1 MRHIIRIFDNA
12 IREKEMLAAVKKI
25 ARFYIDGFRNMTVG
39 RTLWII
45 ILIKLAVIFA
55 VLRLF
60 FFQPTLQGSSAEER
74 GDEVMQQLTT
84 HNDTVTHE

>member
-1 MRHIIRIFDNA
+1 
-12 IREKEMLAAVKKI
+12 MLAAVKKI

-60 FFQPTLQGSSAEER
+60 FFQPTLQGSSDEER
-74 GDEVMQQLTT
+74 GDEVLQQLTT
-84 HNDTVTHE
+84 HNDTVTYE

>member
-1 MRHIIRIFDNA
+1 MVTT
-12 IREKEMLAAVKKI
+12 VKKI

-60 FFQPTLQGSSAEER
+60 FFQPTLQGENERER
-74 GDEVMQQLTT
+74 GEEVLQQLTT
-84 HNDTVTHE
+84 NNDRNT

>member
-1 MRHIIRIFDNA
+1 MVTT
-12 IREKEMLAAVKKI
+12 VKKI

-45 ILIKLAVIFA
+45 ILIKLTVIFA

-60 FFQPTLQGSSAEER
+60 FFQPTLQGTSDEER
-74 GDEVMQQLTT
+74 GEEVLQQLTT
-84 HNDTVTHE
+84 NNDRNT

>member
-1 MRHIIRIFDNA
+1 MFATLR
-12 IREKEMLAAVKKI
+12 KI
-25 ARFYIDGFRNMTVG
+25 AGFYIDGFRNMTVG

-45 ILIKLAVIFA
+45 IIIKVAVIFA

-60 FFQPTLQGSSAEER
+60 FFQPTLQGESDEER
-74 GDEVMQQLTT
+74 GEEVLQQLTT